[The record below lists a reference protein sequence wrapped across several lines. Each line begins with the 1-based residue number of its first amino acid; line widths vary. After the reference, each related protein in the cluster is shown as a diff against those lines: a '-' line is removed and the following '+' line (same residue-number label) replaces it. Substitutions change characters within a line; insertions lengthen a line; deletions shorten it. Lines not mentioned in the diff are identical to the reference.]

1 MRKVCVVVGSRAN
14 YSSIK
19 SAMCAIARHPDL
31 ELQTVVAASAL
42 LERYGHVGQLV
53 EQDGF
58 TPAARVYMLI
68 EGETPATMAK
78 STGLGPDLFAQGV
91 GGVFQLDR
99 PFLLLSQHPVTTE
112 YGAGEQQITET
123 LQAIRRLGLPAV
135 ALWPNADAGSD
146 DVARGMR
153 KFREH
158 CDDSTV

>member
-19 SAMCAIARHPDL
+19 SAMCAITRHPDL

-78 STGLGPDLFAQGV
+78 STGLGLVELPTVFEQLRPDLVLTVGDRFETMATALAAVKAIAAQYPGTTV
-91 GGVFQLDR
+91 MDR
-99 PFLLLSQHPVTTE
+99 TTWVIKMKKYTARRGPVPVNVVSPWTK
-112 YGAGEQQITET
+112 
-123 LQAIRRLGLPAV
+123 
-135 ALWPNADAGSD
+135 W
-146 DVARGMR
+146 
-153 KFREH
+153 
-158 CDDSTV
+158 